1 VTAEPFWLSQV
12 FIIAIH
18 GRLLAEHGGRPGLR
32 DRGLLESVLA
42 GPRNHRADEQ
52 PDIIDLAALYAHAIT
67 RNRPFVDGNKRVALA
82 AAGALLELNGLRLV
96 ATEPD
101 AVLAMLALSRGEL
114 DDVGFAAWLRTCT
127 EPLAEP
133 TPDGGC

>member
-1 VTAEPFWLSQV
+1 MAEPFWLSQV

-18 GRLLAEHGGRPGLR
+18 GRLLAEHGGSPGLR

-42 GPRNHRADEQ
+42 APRNHRAYKQ
-52 PDIIDLAALYAHAIT
+52 PDIIDLAALDAHAIT
-67 RNRPFVDGNKRVALA
+67 RNHPFVDGNKRVALA
-82 AAGALLELNGLRLV
+82 AAGVFLELNGWRLI

-114 DDVGFAAWLRTCT
+114 DAAGFAAWLRTCT

-133 TPDGGC
+133 KLDGGA